1 MVPKW
6 SPEPPRTPQ
15 ETSRG
20 SLGYHR
26 GPPRDS
32 IAPLVPPRHPPD
44 LQNVPQMVSQGPPD
58 PPNGAKIEPKLCPK
72 GPSTSKMEPNGAHP
86 CIKDSPHGSWP
97 MANPGI
103 KRCARTACTNIC
115 KKCHPPGPPLW
126 QTKTS
131 NAVHKQLAQNLK
143 ILPLASPGIKRCA
156 QTACTNICKKHN
168 RPEPS
173 HLASQN
179 LRHCA
184 QTACIKSRG
193 WRQRRRHWISA
204 APCPKQGAR
213 RSKILPQ
220 SLKR

>member
-1 MVPKW
+1 MGFILAPKMLPKW
-6 SPEPPRTPQ
+6 SQNVPQTPGPPQ
-15 ETSRG
+15 ETPRG

-72 GPSTSKMEPNGAHP
+72 DPSTSKMEPNGAHP

-115 KKCHPPGPPLW
+115 KKMPSSWTPPPGQPKP
-126 QTKTS
+126 QT
-131 NAVHKQLAQNLK
+131 
-143 ILPLASPGIKRCA
+143 P
-156 QTACTNICKKHN
+156 CTNSLH
-168 RPEPS
+168 
-173 HLASQN
+173 
-179 LRHCA
+179 
-184 QTACIKSRG
+184 
-193 WRQRRRHWISA
+193 
-204 APCPKQGAR
+204 
-213 RSKILPQ
+213 KI
-220 SLKR
+220 